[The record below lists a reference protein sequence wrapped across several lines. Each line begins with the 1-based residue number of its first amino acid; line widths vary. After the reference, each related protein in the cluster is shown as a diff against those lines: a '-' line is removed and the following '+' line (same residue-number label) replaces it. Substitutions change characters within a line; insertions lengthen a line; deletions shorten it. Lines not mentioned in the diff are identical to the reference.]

1 MSEGPPTSGSG
12 AEPEAQ
18 PAQPEV
24 PAGWYPH
31 PTAPGWEAYWTG
43 AGWGTETRQ
52 AQAPPAAPEAP
63 AEPQAQTDVQPA
75 AGTAAA
81 AAGAGQAARAQP
93 AQTTP
98 AQEATEAAPAE
109 QAAATTPATGATA
122 GGAPPGAA
130 ATPAAAGAA
139 AAASGERSN
148 SSLPV
153 VLCVLGAIVAI
164 VGSFLPL
171 ATSSFDGLDFADN
184 TFVGQSFGIA
194 VIAVAVLG
202 AALAVWSYLKA
213 NRTWLVVLAGV
224 VVIAI
229 AAYMGLVGIDDLSP
243 DIPVLTSPGGG
254 QFTGDLS
261 EAINPDASPSTG
273 IFAVAVG
280 GLLMALGG
288 IGLARENR

>member
-1 MSEGPPTSGSG
+1 MSEGPPTSGFGS
-12 AEPEAQ
+12 EPEAQ

-43 AGWGTETRQ
+43 TGWGTETRP

-63 AEPQAQTDVQPA
+63 AEPQAEPE
-75 AGTAAA
+75 
-81 AAGAGQAARAQP
+81 QAAPAQTTP
-93 AQTTP
+93 AQEATEAAPMQTTP

-109 QAAATTPATGATA
+109 QTPAASLPATAATT
-122 GGAPPGAA
+122 GGAPPGAV
-130 ATPAAAGAA
+130 ATPAAAAAGASAA
-139 AAASGERSN
+139 AAGERSN

-153 VLCVLGAIVAI
+153 VLCVLGAIVTI
-164 VGSFLPL
+164 VGAFLPL
-171 ATSSFDGLDFADN
+171 ATSSFEGIDFTDN
-184 TFVGQSFGIA
+184 TFVGQGLGIA

-202 AALAVWSYLKA
+202 AALAVWSYLQG
-213 NRTWLVVLAGV
+213 NRTWLVVLLGV
-224 VVIAI
+224 VIVAI

-243 DIPVLTSPGGG
+243 DIPVVSSPGGG
-254 QFTGDLS
+254 QFSGDLS